1 MKYFMT
7 DIHGDARGMKLLLE
21 HAKVNFSRD
30 QIVFGGDMIDRG
42 KESAEVVR
50 FIKNLVDTYSNN
62 VHALIGNH
70 EEMMADYYRYDDKT
84 WLYHGGY
91 ETIDSFNKSFVDETN
106 RLAYIE
112 WAYSLPMIFEDDQ
125 YVYTHAGLN
134 LNEPLKMQS
143 RDILWMAESD
153 FYSIPRDSLLAFT
166 HNKPIVHGHTP
177 VEVIYFDEVRL
188 NCDMGSNTNSVEGE
202 SGLGLV
208 NLTEMCVYV
217 YMQGQKK
224 IEERRI
230 GQI

>member
-21 HAKVNFSRD
+21 HAKIDFSRD

-42 KESAEVVR
+42 KESAEVIR
-50 FIKNLVDTYSNN
+50 FIKSLVDTYSNN

-84 WLYHGGY
+84 WIHNGGC
-91 ETIDSFNKSFVDETN
+91 ETIDSFNYSFVDESN

-134 LNEPLKMQS
+134 LHEPLNMQS

-153 FYSIPRDSLLAFT
+153 FYSIPRDSLLALT
-166 HNKPIVHGHTP
+166 NNKPIVHGHTP
-177 VEVIYFDEVRL
+177 VEIIYFDEVRL

-224 IEERRI
+224 IEKRKI
-230 GQI
+230 VQI